1 MIPLKDLNPS
11 RTLPVITYSLI
22 AINVMVFLYQAS
34 LPEDDEQELFLEY
47 AVKPAFLV
55 DYFRGQRV
63 GTYPVEV
70 HERDRRGREVVLRTE
85 RTVQLD
91 WRNSIL
97 PLLTCMFLHGGLGHI
112 LGNMWFLYIFGD
124 NVEDRLGHIRFTLFY
139 LFAGAVAGLAQVA
152 VTPDSAIPTIGASG
166 AISGVLGAYL
176 ITYPHARVLSIVPI
190 GFFFP
195 LLEIPAY
202 VFLIVW
208 FGIQLVSGLIS
219 DPGQG
224 GVAFWAHIGGFVVG
238 LVAPRLMAPGRAP
251 PPDGRWGKVR
261 DVPFEVN

>member
-1 MIPLKDLNPS
+1 MIPIKDLNPS
-11 RTLPVITYSLI
+11 RTLPAITYALI
-22 AINVMVFLYQAS
+22 GINVMVFIYQAG
-34 LPEDDEQELFLEY
+34 LPEDEEQDLFLEY

-55 DYFRGQRV
+55 DYLHGRRAGV
-63 GTYPVEV
+63 YPQEI

-85 RTVQLD
+85 RQVVLD
-91 WRNSIL
+91 FRNSIL
-97 PLLTCMFLHGGLGHI
+97 PLLTCMFLHGGIGHI

-124 NVEDRLGHIRFTLFY
+124 NVEDRLGHVRYLIFY
-139 LFAGAVAGLAQVA
+139 LLAGVISGLAQVA

-208 FGIQLVSGLIS
+208 FGIQIVSGLVS

-238 LVAPRLMAPGRAP
+238 LIAPKLMAPGGP
-251 PPDGRWGKVR
+251 PPPPGRWGRVR
-261 DVPFEVN
+261 DVPFEVS